1 MTDNTTKPVTIT
13 QYLAALPKDR
23 RDAIQA
29 VRKVIR
35 ANLDPKFKEVIQY
48 GAIGYVVP
56 HSVYPAGYHCDPKQP
71 LPFAGIASQKNHM
84 SIHLFCLYTAEGEQ
98 RRFRDAWAKSGKR
111 LDMGKSCARFRKI
124 EDVPLE
130 LVGKTVKRITAKK
143 FIAAYEAA
151 LGESGR
157 TARKKTSKK
166 KATTGKTTRK
176 RTTTRRTTATSK
188 KVTARKAAT
197 RTVGR
202 TARKKKIAARPK
214 RG

>member
-1 MTDNTTKPVTIT
+1 MSTKKAQPTTVAK
-13 QYLAALPKDR
+13 YLAALPKDR
-23 RDAIQA
+23 RDAMQA

-35 ANLDPKFKEVIQY
+35 ANLDPKLKEVIQY

-84 SIHLFCLYTAEGEQ
+84 SIHLFCIYTAEDEQ
-98 RRFRDAWAKSGKR
+98 RRFRDDWVKSGKR

-124 EDVPLE
+124 EDVPLD
-130 LVGKTVKRITAKK
+130 VIGKTVKRITAKK

-157 TARKKTSKK
+157 AARKKTSKK
-166 KATTGKTTRK
+166 KGIT
-176 RTTTRRTTATSK
+176 
-188 KVTARKAAT
+188 RKAAT

-202 TARKKKIAARPK
+202 TTRKKKIAAHPK

>member
-23 RDAIQA
+23 RDAMQA

-84 SIHLFCLYTAEGEQ
+84 SIHLFCIYTAEDEQ
-98 RRFRDAWAKSGKR
+98 RRFRDAWVKSGKR
-111 LDMGKSCARFRKI
+111 LDMGKSCVRFRKI
-124 EDVPLE
+124 EDVPLDV
-130 LVGKTVKRITAKK
+130 VGKTIKRITAKK

-166 KATTGKTTRK
+166 KATT
-176 RTTTRRTTATSK
+176 ATSK
-188 KVTARKAAT
+188 KVSTRKAVT

-202 TARKKKIAARPK
+202 TAGKKKIAARPK

>member
-1 MTDNTTKPVTIT
+1 MATKPAKPASVAR
-13 QYLAALPKDR
+13 YLAALPKDR
-23 RDAIQA
+23 RDAMQA

-84 SIHLFCLYTAEGEQ
+84 SIHLFCIYTAEDEQ
-98 RRFRDAWAKSGKR
+98 RRFRDAWVKSGKR
-111 LDMGKSCARFRKI
+111 LDMGKSCVRFRKI
-124 EDVPLE
+124 EDVPLDV
-130 LVGKTVKRITAKK
+130 VGKTVKRITAKK

-151 LGESGR
+151 LGESVR
-157 TARKKTSKK
+157 SARKKTSKK
-166 KATTGKTTRK
+166 KAIT
-176 RTTTRRTTATSK
+176 
-188 KVTARKAAT
+188 RKAAT
-197 RTVGR
+197 RTARR
-202 TARKKKIAARPK
+202 TARKKKTAARPK

>member
-1 MTDNTTKPVTIT
+1 MTGKTAKPVTIT

-35 ANLDPKFKEVIQY
+35 ANLDPKLKEVIQY

-56 HSVYPAGYHCDPKQP
+56 HSVYSAGYHCDPKQP

-84 SIHLFCLYTAEGEQ
+84 SIHLFCIYTAEDEQ
-98 RRFRDAWAKSGKR
+98 RRFRDAWVKSGKR

-124 EDVPLE
+124 EDVPLDV
-130 LVGKTVKRITAKK
+130 VGKTVKRITAKK

-151 LGESGR
+151 LAESSR
-157 TARKKTSKK
+157 PARKKTSKN
-166 KATTGKTTRK
+166 KATT
-176 RTTTRRTTATSK
+176 
-188 KVTARKAAT
+188 RKAAT

-202 TARKKKIAARPK
+202 TPRKQKTAARPK

>member
-1 MTDNTTKPVTIT
+1 MITKPPKLATVAK
-13 QYLAALPKDR
+13 YLAALPKDR
-23 RDAIQA
+23 RDAMQA

-35 ANLDPKFKEVIQY
+35 ANLDPKLKEVIQY

-84 SIHLFCLYTAEGEQ
+84 SIHLFCIYTAEDEQ
-98 RRFRDAWAKSGKR
+98 RRFRDAWVKSGKR

-124 EDVPLE
+124 EDVPLDV
-130 LVGKTVKRITAKK
+130 VGKTVKRITAKK

-151 LGESGR
+151 LGESSR
-157 TARKKTSKK
+157 PVRKKTSKN
-166 KATTGKTTRK
+166 KATT
-176 RTTTRRTTATSK
+176 
-188 KVTARKAAT
+188 RKAAT

-202 TARKKKIAARPK
+202 TAGKKKTAARPK